1 MEQKRILWIVV
12 AICLFVL
19 IIFGFACLL
28 YFPSRSAGTNLQQ
41 TIAVPQPQTNARQPS
56 DLAQNQQTDPDSWIR
71 DGSSAPGLDKNLQ
84 PQGNI
89 NLTIVNGDNTAAN
102 YGAMD
107 VSGLTRTTDPLATV
121 TTDGVTQVQITPGSN
136 GRLTVSPAED
146 TQASDAKAD
155 ATKATAKK
163 DTPTKSESA
172 KKADGTAKATASK
185 ATSSKATATKAP
197 PAKTAQQKAVSVTEY
212 WIQTGSFSS
221 KINAEKSRDALAAH
235 YLNAEI
241 FTKDASGKTSYRVR
255 VGPYKTKAEAE
266 YWLVTVREI
275 PDCAKSYISEVKPK
289 K

>member
-28 YFPSRSAGTNLQQ
+28 YFPSRSAGSSAQQ
-41 TIAVPQPQTNARQPS
+41 TITVPQPQTNARQPS
-56 DLAQNQQTDPDSWIR
+56 DLAQNQQTDPDSWVR

-84 PQGNI
+84 PQSNI

-102 YGAMD
+102 YGTMD

-121 TTDGVTQVQITPGSN
+121 TTDGVTQVQITPGEN

-146 TQASDAKAD
+146 TKAKDQKAE
-155 ATKATAKK
+155 ATKEVAKK
-163 DTPTKSESA
+163 DTSAKAEPT
-172 KKADGTAKATASK
+172 KKADGSAKASASK
-185 ATSSKATATKAP
+185 ATAAKATPPKA
-197 PAKTAQQKAVSVTEY
+197 AQQKAVSVTEY

-221 KINAEKSRDALAAH
+221 KINAEKSRDALTAH

-266 YWLVTVREI
+266 YWLGTVREI

>member
-28 YFPSRSAGTNLQQ
+28 YFPTRSAGSNLQQ
-41 TIAVPQPQTNARQPS
+41 TIAVPQPQNSARQPS
-56 DLAQNQQTDPDSWIR
+56 DLSQNQQTDPDSWVR
-71 DGSSAPGLDKNLQ
+71 DGSSAPGLDKNLPP

-102 YGAMD
+102 YGTMD

-121 TTDGVTQVQITPGSN
+121 TADGVTQVQITPGEN

-146 TQASDAKAD
+146 KQATDKAAD
-155 ATKATAKK
+155 TPKTTAKK
-163 DTPTKSESA
+163 DKPAKTESA
-172 KKADGTAKATASK
+172 KPTAATAKSPAAKANAAKATQ
-185 ATSSKATATKAP
+185 
-197 PAKTAQQKAVSVTEY
+197 AKPAQQKAVSVAEY

-266 YWLVTVREI
+266 YWLGTVREI

>member
-28 YFPSRSAGTNLQQ
+28 YFPSRSAGSSAQQ
-41 TIAVPQPQTNARQPS
+41 TITVPQPQTNARQPS
-56 DLAQNQQTDPDSWIR
+56 DLAQNQQTDPDSWVR

-84 PQGNI
+84 PQSNI

-102 YGAMD
+102 YGTMD

-121 TTDGVTQVQITPGSN
+121 TTDGVTQVQITPGEN

-146 TQASDAKAD
+146 TKAKDQKAN
-155 ATKATAKK
+155 ATKEVAKK
-163 DTPTKSESA
+163 DTSAKAEPT
-172 KKADGTAKATASK
+172 KKADGSAKASASK
-185 ATSSKATATKAP
+185 ATAAKATPPKA
-197 PAKTAQQKAVSVTEY
+197 AQQKAVSVTEY

-221 KINAEKSRDALAAH
+221 KINAEKSRDALTAH

-266 YWLVTVREI
+266 YWLGTVREI